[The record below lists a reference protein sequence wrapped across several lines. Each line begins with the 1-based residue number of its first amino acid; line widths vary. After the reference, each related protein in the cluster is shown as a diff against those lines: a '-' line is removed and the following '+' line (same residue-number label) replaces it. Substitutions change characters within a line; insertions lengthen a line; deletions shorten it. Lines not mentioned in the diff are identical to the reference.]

1 MVGDSAD
8 GMDHPDNRV
17 SDAYKAMMANPGDP
31 ELAVQ
36 WLSVIHRALI
46 LLEFVDRSELEVC
59 TLWGKHN
66 ATPGAIH
73 SEEPRVQERSTNS
86 SRIRDLCITE
96 NLRSRVG
103 SKTLQ

>member
-31 ELAVQ
+31 EFAVQ

-59 TLWGKHN
+59 TLWGKPS
-66 ATPGAIH
+66 ATPGSIH

-86 SRIRDLCITE
+86 SRIRHLCITE